1 MTKKH
6 KLVVYGIAGAVLMA
20 SVVPGAFAAEPLAA
34 RDSVRAAPAGEAGS
48 RIIVKYR
55 NGTAA
60 SRDRGAKLRVVDSAA
75 GRAQLATVK
84 AVNGRS
90 AALSAVYARKLGV
103 GADLLKLS
111 QRLPQSQLQRLVDE
125 IRADPS
131 VQYAEVDRMMHVTRP
146 VEKTRAA
153 MVQPDFVPDDEY
165 YAQYQWHFSDPVGG
179 VNAPAAWDI
188 SKGDGIVVAVLD
200 TGVIPEHPDLQAN
213 LLEGYDFITDS
224 FVSRRATNDRVPGA
238 QDYGDWNPVA
248 NECYAGSPVT
258 DSSWH
263 GTHTSGTV
271 AEVTNNAIGMAG
283 LAHNAQVLPVRVL
296 GRCGGYTSDI
306 VDAITWA
313 SGGTVADVPA
323 NANPAEV
330 ISMSLGGDGAC
341 SAAEQDAIDAA
352 IGRGTSI
359 VVATGNTA
367 TDAANHS
374 PSNCDN
380 VISVSATR
388 INGGIT
394 FYSNWGES
402 VDIAAPGGGGSADG
416 NPAGYVWSSGHDGL
430 TTPESGV
437 PTYFGMIGTSMAT
450 PHVAATIALVQSA
463 LAAAARDPL
472 SPADMEALLE
482 DTARPFPVSIPS
494 GTPIGAGIVDAK
506 AALDQALEVPCDPET
521 EVCGPDATPLTNK
534 VPVRNLGGAAGSE
547 ALYSFEAEAGST
559 LSIMTYGGRGNVS
572 VYVSFD
578 AEPTTEVYDAKSTRR
593 GNSETVR
600 FRNPQAGT
608 YFIKLVGEVTYS
620 GLTLQAR
627 Q

>member
-6 KLVVYGIAGAVLMA
+6 KLVVYGIAGAALMA
-20 SVVPGAFAAEPLAA
+20 SVVPGAFAAGPLPV
-34 RDSVRAAPAGEAGS
+34 RDTVRAAPAAQAGS
-48 RIIVKYR
+48 RIIVKYKD
-55 NGTAA
+55 GTAA
-60 SRDRGAKLRVVDSAA
+60 SRDLGAKLRVIESAA
-75 GRAQLATVK
+75 GRAQLATK
-84 AVNGRS
+84 AGK
-90 AALSAVYARKLGV
+90 AAPALRAAHARKLGI
-103 GADLLKLS
+103 GADLVKLS
-111 QRLPQSQLQRLVDE
+111 QRLPEAQLQRLVDE
-125 IRADPS
+125 IKADPS
-131 VQYAEVDRMMHVTRP
+131 VKYAQVDRMRYVTRP

-153 MVQPDFVPDDEY
+153 MVTPDFVPDDQY

-188 SKGDGIVVAVLD
+188 SKGEGIVVAVLD
-200 TGVIPEHPDLQAN
+200 TGVIPDHPDLQGN
-213 LLEGYDFITDS
+213 LLEGYDFITDT
-224 FVSRRATNDRVPGA
+224 FVSRRPTNDRVPGA

-263 GTHTSGTV
+263 GTHTTGTV

-283 LAHNAQVLPVRVL
+283 LAHDAQVLPVRVL

-352 IGRGTSI
+352 IGRGTT
-359 VVATGNTA
+359 VVAATGNTS

-374 PSNCDN
+374 PSNCDG

-388 INGGIT
+388 INGGIA
-394 FYSNWGES
+394 FYSNWGTS
-402 VDIAAPGGGGSADG
+402 VDISAPGGGGSADG
-416 NPAGYVWSSGHDGL
+416 NPGGYVWSAWHDGL
-430 TTPESGV
+430 TTPESGS
-437 PTYFGMIGTSMAT
+437 PTYVGYIGTSMAT
-450 PHVAATIALVQSA
+450 PHVAAAVAMVQSA
-463 LAAAARDPL
+463 LAAAGRDPL

-482 DTARPFPVSIPS
+482 DTARPFPVSIPAS
-494 GTPIGAGIVDAK
+494 TPIGAGILDVK
-506 AALDQALEVPCDPET
+506 AALDKALEVPCDPET

-534 VPVRNLGGAAGSE
+534 VPVKNLGGAAGSE
-547 ALYSFEAEAGST
+547 ALYSFEAEAGGT
-559 LSIMTYGGRGNVS
+559 LSIMTYGGSGDVS

-578 AEPTTEVYDAKSTRR
+578 AEPTTESYDAKSTRR

-600 FRNPQAGT
+600 IRNPQAGT
-608 YFIKLVGEVTYS
+608 YFIKLVGASGYS
-620 GLTLQAR
+620 GVTLQAR